1 MVSPDGAR
9 AFMPDSTDGG
19 RTVVLGERELAIG
32 FRLIG
37 LGDVVEVTP
46 ETAQGEFQRV
56 ASDPSTSL
64 IIASQSV
71 RRALNEVQR
80 EHAENSLRPL
90 VVFVPAPTG
99 EYEIESI
106 SALAKR
112 ILGVS
117 LQVPT

>member
-1 MVSPDGAR
+1 MTTQP
-9 AFMPDSTDGG
+9 DGG

-46 ETAQGEFQRV
+46 ESAQREYQRL
-56 ASDPSTSL
+56 ANDPSTSL
-64 IIASQSV
+64 LIASQSV
-71 RRALNEVQR
+71 RQSLTDSQR
-80 EHAENSLRPL
+80 RQAENSLKPL

-99 EYEIESI
+99 EYEVESI

-117 LQVPT
+117 LNVPR

>member
-1 MVSPDGAR
+1 M
-9 AFMPDSTDGG
+9 
-19 RTVVLGERELAIG
+19 VLGERELAIG

-37 LGDVVEVTP
+37 LGDVVEVSSDH
-46 ETAQGEFQRV
+46 AQAEFQK
-56 ASDPSTSL
+56 AAADPRTSL
-64 IIASQSV
+64 IVASQSV
-71 RRALNEVQR
+71 RRALTEVQR

-112 ILGVS
+112 VLGVS
-117 LQVPT
+117 LQVAP